1 MNSEDPKLSSSLIF
15 KASLFWWFLPHIA
28 IHWVIIN
35 TMKLKIGPSFTITK
49 LMISTACRAYI
60 IMKCYQNALK
70 NNLKSFL
77 RYGKAEHLDDANA
90 FQNLFG
96 SVICDQGK
104 SNDLMRSFF
113 SEVRCLEKRSPQH
126 TNKM

>member
-1 MNSEDPKLSSSLIF
+1 
-15 KASLFWWFLPHIA
+15 
-28 IHWVIIN
+28 
-35 TMKLKIGPSFTITK
+35 
-49 LMISTACRAYI
+49 MISSTHCDSLGD
-60 IMKCYQNALK
+60 YQHYEIENRSKFYNYEIDDQNPLQ
-70 NNLKSFL
+70 NNLKFF
-77 RYGKAEHLDDANA
+77 RYGNAEHLDDANE

-126 TNKM
+126 N